1 MLLMTLL
8 FALAVS
14 MDGFGVGLTYG
25 FRKIKVP
32 LKSMAIIFLVSA
44 VMISISMG
52 FGQLIT
58 SFIPTSLTLML
69 SALLLMTLGCWILFK
84 SWIER
89 KKGGIKEEVMV
100 FKWSIPSLGI
110 AIQILCEPD
119 LADADASGIISTWE
133 AFYLGIALALDAFGA
148 GLALS
153 MAGFSIALT
162 MLTVGICQCIMLFIG
177 IHFGKIGVSEYIS
190 GKVAYIPGVILIL
203 LGIWKIT

>member
-32 LKSMAIIFLVSA
+32 FKSMVIIFLVSA
-44 VMISISMG
+44 LVISISMG
-52 FGQLIT
+52 FGKLIT
-58 SFIPTSLTLML
+58 SFIDPSITQIL
-69 SALLLMTLGCWILFK
+69 SACLLMALGCWILLK
-84 SWIER
+84 SWLES
-89 KKGGIKEEVMV
+89 KKDGIKEAVMV
-100 FKWSIPSLGI
+100 FKWQIPSLGI

-119 LADADASGIISTWE
+119 LADADASGIISPWE

-148 GLALS
+148 GLALAI
-153 MAGFSIALT
+153 AGFSITLT

-177 IHFGKIGVSEYIS
+177 INFGKIGIPEHVC
-190 GKVAYIPGVILIL
+190 GKVVYIPGVILLL